1 MITIH
6 CDTIDEAIEITS
18 LMGAGFSEM
27 GELSDISSKNTDVFI
42 GETNE
47 PYSHWY
53 EMFDDDMEPYDE
65 EEDGDDEG

>member
-27 GELSDISSKNTDVFI
+27 GELSDISPKNTDIFV
-42 GETNE
+42 GDSNDK
-47 PYSHWY
+47 YQDWY
-53 EMFDDDMEPYDE
+53 DLF
-65 EEDGDDEG
+65 GDDEYDDEEDDGDEG